1 MPIFADEIT
10 KRYDN
15 EEYSKLLVVA
25 ALKTQKIVR
34 R

>member
-10 KRYDN
+10 KKRYDN

-25 ALKTQKIVR
+25 ALKT
-34 R
+34 